1 MKVTSMEEYGLRC
14 MLQLALPQTDE
25 PIPVSLVAKN
35 EGLSPEYTG
44 KLLNLL
50 RQAEL
55 VDSVRGRNGGFV
67 LARAPE
73 NISLADILRVFSLD
87 LFDVEH
93 CNRFTGTED
102 ICVHTTS
109 CTLRPVWWMV
119 SGMVSKTL
127 ESISLLDLMCKESE
141 IQRELNVQLSTK
153 GPVTERLF
161 QINKDQINENL

>member
-35 EGLSPEYTG
+35 EGLEYTG

-87 LFDVEH
+87 LFDVEY
-93 CNRFTGTED
+93 CNRFTGIED

-141 IQRELNVQLSTK
+141 IQRELNVQLSIK

-161 QINKDQINENL
+161 QINKDQINGNL